1 MGKTLVHRAKMVL
14 STPEDG
20 DPESVYAAALPRSA
34 VVQGTFQ
41 VTKLSRDRNG
51 DGRGDECIHVAFFIS
66 PGACLLHR
74 KKYPLV

>member
-20 DPESVYAAALPRSA
+20 DPESVYAAALPRTA

-41 VTKLSRDRNG
+41 VTKLGRDRHG
-51 DGRGDECIHVAFFIS
+51 GGRGAKCIHVAFFGS
-66 PGACLLHR
+66 PGAC
-74 KKYPLV
+74 